1 MVVKGQLWQGPLP
14 HPEALIR
21 YNDAQPGAAD
31 RIIKMAEKEQR
42 HRHFVEK
49 LIGIANVL
57 AEYFGLAL
65 AAALFGGIAWGGF
78 QLIQHGYQAT
88 GISTII
94 SAILGP
100 LVTFLLERRKH

>member
-1 MVVKGQLWQGPLP
+1 MP

-31 RIIKMAEKEQR
+31 RIIKMAEKEQG

-49 LIGIANVL
+49 LIGSANII

-65 AAALFGGIAWGGF
+65 AAALFGGIAYLGF
-78 QLIQHGYQAT
+78 QLIQKGYPAT
-88 GISTII
+88 GVTALTG
-94 SAILGP
+94 AILGP
-100 LVTFLLERRKH
+100 LVTFLSERRKPSN